1 MTSTLSNLGV
11 VTLPESMGAYV
22 SRFDFI
28 LGPPVK
34 NMLCCAVCTFGG
46 RAVISFSSVMEEADI
61 ERFYFRHLAREGL
74 DVVIETN
81 YGVSYEYCKN
91 CALKVNTPQALC
103 PLCASDLSDA
113 ENAACAAYPEEDDGV
128 RPDGDRPDDGLYP
141 ANSGAIKY
149 DLTFRIFLFLS
160 VLAVGGCVLINILA
174 YDGILWS

>member
-1 MTSTLSNLGV
+1 MRLTPLVMKNIALRTAYNRYGERLVTSTLSNLGV

-81 YGVSYEYCKN
+81 YGVS
-91 CALKVNTPQALC
+91 L
-103 PLCASDLSDA
+103 
-113 ENAACAAYPEEDDGV
+113 
-128 RPDGDRPDDGLYP
+128 
-141 ANSGAIKY
+141 
-149 DLTFRIFLFLS
+149 
-160 VLAVGGCVLINILA
+160 
-174 YDGILWS
+174 